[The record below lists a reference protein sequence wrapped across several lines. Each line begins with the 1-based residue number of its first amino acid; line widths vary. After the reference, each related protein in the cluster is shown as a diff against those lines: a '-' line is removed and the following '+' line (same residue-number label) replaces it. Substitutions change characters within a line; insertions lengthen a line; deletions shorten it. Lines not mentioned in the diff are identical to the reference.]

1 MAERKL
7 PQNLEAE
14 MAVLGCS
21 FLTNYALDKVCE
33 ELDSDMFIS
42 ESNRRIFD
50 AIKSLHQS
58 KIPLDS
64 ATVKN
69 EIEKKGSINLIGGIE
84 YLSEVIDSVIT
95 AANVDYYIDI
105 VREKALRRKLIDV
118 TNTITSSAYDEEEN
132 TNDLIDDAER
142 KIFSVTKARK
152 AGEFKTIGEVMRST
166 QQELERLAKNQNE
179 ITGIPSGFYDLDK
192 LTSGFHPNE
201 LIILAARPAMGKTA
215 FGLNLAVNAAQKT
228 DKAVAIFNMEM
239 SAEQL
244 ALRMIAAAGGIEQNK
259 LKTGRLEHNDWKK
272 VNEAMSE
279 LGDTNLYIEDSSG
292 MTISEIRAKCRRLAT
307 QEKGLGLVV
316 IDYLQLITGSAKYE
330 GNRQQEVSEIS
341 RSLKTMAMELK
352 IPVIALAQLSR
363 SVELREN
370 KRPIMSDLRES
381 GSIEQD
387 ADIVMFIY
395 REEYYEERKKP
406 MDGDPK
412 MEAWIAKMGKLRNKT
427 EIIVAK
433 HRNGPI
439 GNVVLR
445 FDSATSK
452 FQDYAGQ
459 YDIVDEK

>member
-42 ESNRRIFD
+42 EPNRRIFD

-118 TNTITSSAYDEEEN
+118 TNKITSSAYDEEEN

-387 ADIVMFIY
+387 ADIVAFLY
-395 REEYYEERKKP
+395 RDDYYNKP
-406 MDGDPK
+406 AGDSSNVS
-412 MEAWIAKMGKLRNKT
+412 IT
-427 EIIVAK
+427 ELIIGK
-433 HRNGPI
+433 HRNGGTGTI
-439 GNVVLR
+439 ELLFERDMSNFR
-445 FDSATSK
+445 NYIK
-452 FQDYAGQ
+452 K
-459 YDIVDEK
+459 EENK

>member
-42 ESNRRIFD
+42 EPNRRIFD

-316 IDYLQLITGSAKYE
+316 IDYLHLITGSAKYE

-387 ADIVMFIY
+387 ADIVAFLY
-395 REEYYEERKKP
+395 RDDYYNKP
-406 MDGDPK
+406 AGDSSNVS
-412 MEAWIAKMGKLRNKT
+412 IT
-427 EIIVAK
+427 ELIIGK
-433 HRNGPI
+433 HRNGGTGTI
-439 GNVVLR
+439 ELLFERDMSNFR
-445 FDSATSK
+445 NYIK
-452 FQDYAGQ
+452 K
-459 YDIVDEK
+459 EENK

>member
-42 ESNRRIFD
+42 EPNRRIFD

-69 EIEKKGSINLIGGIE
+69 EIEKKGSINFIGGIE

-118 TNTITSSAYDEEEN
+118 TNAITSSAYDEEEN

-228 DKAVAIFNMEM
+228 EKAVAIFNMEM

-387 ADIVMFIY
+387 ADIVAFLY
-395 REEYYEERKKP
+395 RDDYYNKP
-406 MDGDPK
+406 AGDSSNVS
-412 MEAWIAKMGKLRNKT
+412 IT
-427 EIIVAK
+427 ELIIGK
-433 HRNGPI
+433 HRNGGTGTI
-439 GNVVLR
+439 ELLFERDMSNFR
-445 FDSATSK
+445 NYIK
-452 FQDYAGQ
+452 K
-459 YDIVDEK
+459 EENK

>member
-1 MAERKL
+1 MAERRL

-42 ESNRRIFD
+42 EPNRRIFD

-387 ADIVMFIY
+387 ADIVAFLY
-395 REEYYEERKKP
+395 RDDYYNKP
-406 MDGDPK
+406 AGDSSNVS
-412 MEAWIAKMGKLRNKT
+412 IT
-427 EIIVAK
+427 ELIIGK
-433 HRNGPI
+433 HRNGGTGTI
-439 GNVVLR
+439 ELLFERDMSNFR
-445 FDSATSK
+445 NYIK
-452 FQDYAGQ
+452 K
-459 YDIVDEK
+459 EENK

>member
-1 MAERKL
+1 
-7 PQNLEAE
+7 

-42 ESNRRIFD
+42 EPNRRIFD

-387 ADIVMFIY
+387 ADIVAFLY
-395 REEYYEERKKP
+395 RDDYYNKP
-406 MDGDPK
+406 AGDSSNVS
-412 MEAWIAKMGKLRNKT
+412 IT
-427 EIIVAK
+427 ELIIGK
-433 HRNGPI
+433 HRNGGTGTI
-439 GNVVLR
+439 ELLFERDMSNFR
-445 FDSATSK
+445 NYIK
-452 FQDYAGQ
+452 K
-459 YDIVDEK
+459 EENK

>member
-42 ESNRRIFD
+42 EPNRRIFD

-166 QQELERLAKNQNE
+166 QQELERLAKNKNE

-228 DKAVAIFNMEM
+228 EKAVAIFNMEM

-387 ADIVMFIY
+387 ADIVAFLY
-395 REEYYEERKKP
+395 RDDYYNKP
-406 MDGDPK
+406 AGDSSNVS
-412 MEAWIAKMGKLRNKT
+412 IT
-427 EIIVAK
+427 ELIIGK
-433 HRNGPI
+433 HRNGGTGTI
-439 GNVVLR
+439 ELLFERDMSNFR
-445 FDSATSK
+445 NYIK
-452 FQDYAGQ
+452 K
-459 YDIVDEK
+459 EENK